1 VAELAPEALDELAE
15 AAEWYEER
23 RSGLGDELLAEV
35 DRVTREID
43 SRPASFPFV
52 LDAPRELG
60 IRRALLKRFPFALVF
75 LQKPD
80 GALRVLAVAHA
91 KRRPGYWLWR
101 VRG

>member
-15 AAEWYEER
+15 AAQWYEER
-23 RSGLGDELLAEV
+23 RDGLGDELLAEV
-35 DRVTREID
+35 DRMTREID
-43 SRPASFPFV
+43 RRPASFPIV

-80 GALRVLAVAHA
+80 GQQRIVAVAHA

-101 VRG
+101 VQG